1 MIESDDYFKKGAI
14 NLQEPIHHDKWIT
27 CGFYSK
33 YISMKPYEWSASRR
47 IFYFGVQMDFL
58 RLRIGDRLKIPEYD
72 GNLVFLVASYEDITD
87 YKGRLI
93 PQERQEV
100 KVLCHFFLE
109 RDYDLIINDL
119 SEDKPKFVV
128 TYAIQS
134 IMDNRLHLGVEN
146 SLVLKDFMKINKYLK
161 TYPISVAEDSATD
174 PGSAHFDLIHQIEEP
189 LIPEKIMS
197 ATSIQLTNLLQNV
210 EEEDKRKKGRP
221 IKSLLEMNVKANEA
235 TMQNGRKSIR
245 AQQLALTKAIKDKE
259 NEEKEN

>member
-1 MIESDDYFKKGAI
+1 
-14 NLQEPIHHDKWIT
+14 
-27 CGFYSK
+27 
-33 YISMKPYEWSASRR
+33 MKPYEWSASRR

-58 RLRIGDRLKIPEYD
+58 RLRIGDRLKMPEYD
-72 GNLVFLVASYEDITD
+72 DNLVFLVTSYEDITD

-93 PQERQEV
+93 PQEKQEV

-109 RDYDLIINDL
+109 RDCDLIINDS
-119 SEDKPKFVV
+119 SEDKPKFIV
-128 TYAIQS
+128 TYSIQS
-134 IMDNRLHLGVEN
+134 IMDNWLDLGVEN
-146 SLVLKDFMKINKYLK
+146 SLALKDFIKINKYLK

-174 PGSAHFDLIHQIEEP
+174 PGSAHFDLIHQIEES

-221 IKSLLEMNVKANEA
+221 IKSLLEMDVKANEA
-235 TMQNGRKSIR
+235 TMNNGRKSIR

-259 NEEKEN
+259 NEEKKSTKRL